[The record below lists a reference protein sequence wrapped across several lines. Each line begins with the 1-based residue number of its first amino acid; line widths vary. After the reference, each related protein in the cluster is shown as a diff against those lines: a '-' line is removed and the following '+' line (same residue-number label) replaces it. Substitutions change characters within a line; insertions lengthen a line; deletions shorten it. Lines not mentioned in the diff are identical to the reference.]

1 VLPFPVLKNL
11 DVLKAGRLHVG
22 VDGVDGVDGVEYSM
36 HPLIFEAIEP
46 ALTAEI
52 ENLGRSSNHDNN
64 QIMQPTRKPIA
75 TATPWRW
82 LRELATF
89 ATCTPI
95 TFGIMQPL
103 LTGIRTKLVLSRLA
117 FCSLQNSGYTR
128 LFP

>member
-52 ENLGRSSNHDNN
+52 ENLGRSSNHDKN
-64 QIMQPTRKPIA
+64 QVMQPTRNPIA
-75 TATPWRW
+75 TAIPWR
-82 LRELATF
+82 LSSKLATL
-89 ATCTPI
+89 ATCRPI
-95 TFGIMQPL
+95 VFGIIYSPL
-103 LTGIRTKLVLSRLA
+103 RII
-117 FCSLQNSGYTR
+117 
-128 LFP
+128 